1 MEKVIQIGGID
12 CRLKSSAAV
21 ARLYRLH
28 FGDDLIIDMN
38 QLMEDVKANEGTLQ
52 PRNITTLEQY
62 AYVCHKHA
70 DPSQPET
77 IDEWLDQFEDDS
89 AIYLALGDIISL
101 WKKETESKSTSKK
114 KSESRPDH

>member
-114 KSESRPDH
+114 KSESRLDH

>member
-21 ARLYRLH
+21 ARLYRLY
-28 FGDDLIIDMN
+28 FGDDLIVDMN
-38 QLMEDVKANEGTLQ
+38 QLTEDVAANKGALQ

-77 IDEWLDQFEDDS
+77 IDEWLDQFEDS

>member
-1 MEKVIQIGGID
+1 MEKVIQIGGVD

-38 QLMEDVKANEGTLQ
+38 QLMEDAKANEGTLQ

-77 IDEWLDQFEDDS
+77 IDEWLGQFEDDS